1 MRESSPYAHALME
14 LVHTATVTVG
24 TDVICVAVFFRKG
37 IMDCHHSYGPEW
49 SLRARFVLVGNLLR
63 MAWWQLFTRK
73 D

>member
-24 TDVICVAVFFRKG
+24 TDVICVAVFFRSG
-37 IMDCHHSYGPEW
+37 IMDCHHYYGPKW
-49 SLRARFVLVGNLLR
+49 SPRARFVLVGNLLR
-63 MAWWQLFTRK
+63 MALSQLLTRK